1 MGILIS
7 VLAIFVSVFA
17 FTFCVFFYIDFLE
30 YKHVQRLKTKQKVE
44 SPAVTPTPA
53 SSEPPAPP
61 EGRP

>member
-7 VLAIFVSVFA
+7 VIAIFVSVFA

-30 YKHVQRLKTKQKVE
+30 YKHVQRLKAKQKVE

-53 SSEPPAPP
+53 SAEPPGPP
-61 EGRP
+61 EARP